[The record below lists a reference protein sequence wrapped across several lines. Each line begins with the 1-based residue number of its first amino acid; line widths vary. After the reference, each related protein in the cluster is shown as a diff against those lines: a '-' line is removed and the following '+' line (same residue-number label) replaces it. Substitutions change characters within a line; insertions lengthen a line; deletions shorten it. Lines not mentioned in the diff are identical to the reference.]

1 MKVTVVP
8 AQITT
13 IEDRVAGNLSFS
25 QLLLLA
31 APVFGG
37 SALYIIL
44 PPTMH
49 SAPYKLTV
57 IAVLLFLCGL
67 LAIRIKGKILLLW
80 FIVLIRY
87 NLRPRYYIFDKNDLA
102 AREQYTTTSTNEEA
116 KEDHI
121 KQPKPSRLPALSVA
135 ATARIQAL
143 MENPAAHL
151 TFETKRKGGLYVRIT
166 EVKEQN

>member
-13 IEDRVAGNLSFS
+13 IEDRIAGNLSFS

-57 IAVLLFLCGL
+57 IAVLIFLCGL

-80 FIVLIRY
+80 FVVLLRY
-87 NLRPRYYIFDKNDLA
+87 NLRPRYYIFNKNCLA
-102 AREQYTTTSTNEEA
+102 AREQYTVKLSEETR
-116 KEDHI
+116 E
-121 KQPKPSRLPALSVA
+121 
-135 ATARIQAL
+135 
-143 MENPAAHL
+143 
-151 TFETKRKGGLYVRIT
+151 
-166 EVKEQN
+166 